1 MEDNCWM
8 LQGECCFEPP
18 SGYYG
23 FIYKITDDQGRVY
36 FGKKAFFHN
45 QKKKITKKVIK
56 ATKTRKRV
64 ERVQKDSEWLS
75 YWGSCKPLLQYMEDF
90 PSRISQYKREIL
102 VLCKDKANLSYWE
115 MVVLVKENVLFRGD
129 CWNSNVSGK
138 YFKGKIQHYGANY

>member
-64 ERVQKDSEWLS
+64 ERV
-75 YWGSCKPLLQYMEDF
+75 MEDF